1 MRCSRGRPIHG
12 EVVAV
17 KNVWIKVVAV
27 WPNDGAELG
36 IDMNSAKVVGVSERL
51 GHRPP
56 EVVGEVDIAD

>member
-1 MRCSRGRPIHG
+1 M
-12 EVVAV
+12 